1 MSCNLQNIT
10 IRLST
15 PPPRFRMYTS
25 NIHLP
30 PSVTLLIEF
39 HEEEKSY
46 PSYNAQ
52 TTVEFV
58 NRVIHQFL
66 DFWRYLLTLEWV
78 KCKWS
83 CDTQAWGWHRRW
95 EWWREMHTEMSTSFF
110 QRLGNEYLAE
120 SKFIAHCT
128 KWYWK
133 KWNDMEEWKKLFEP
147 SKSMVDKQKEIN
159 PNIHHFSLG

>member
-1 MSCNLQNIT
+1 MKIVCELKQVFNVNTTFFLDLYSSQELKGVLSSEYYCNTVFGSKHPKTLSLQNHRNNQTQVSCNLENIT

-66 DFWRYLLTLEWV
+66 DFWRYLLTPGV
-78 KCKWS
+78 S
-83 CDTQAWGWHRRW
+83 Q
-95 EWWREMHTEMSTSFF
+95 MQM
-110 QRLGNEYLAE
+110 
-120 SKFIAHCT
+120 I
-128 KWYWK
+128 
-133 KWNDMEEWKKLFEP
+133 M
-147 SKSMVDKQKEIN
+147 
-159 PNIHHFSLG
+159 